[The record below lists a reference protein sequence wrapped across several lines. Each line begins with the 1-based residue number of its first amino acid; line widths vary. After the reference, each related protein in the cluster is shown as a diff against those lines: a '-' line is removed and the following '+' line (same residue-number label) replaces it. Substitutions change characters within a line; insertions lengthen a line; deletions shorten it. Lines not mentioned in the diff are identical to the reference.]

1 MAETNGSP
9 HEAEFD
15 RLKELEDEETLC
27 QVLLEI
33 AEESSE
39 AHVVRLSL
47 AALTGTAIGHRY
59 LTNHPVKI

>member
-1 MAETNGSP
+1 MAETNGSSDP
-9 HEAEFD
+9 EFD
-15 RLKELEDEETLC
+15 RIKELEEEETLC

-33 AEESSE
+33 AEESTE

-47 AALTGTAIGHRY
+47 AALTGTQIGHRY